1 MEGCVPNIKVWTGT
15 GSLLFEKRPDQS
27 GSKELVGGAAFLWSL
42 LLGRLAAVFFSGDGV
57 TAETVRLA
65 RNGL

>member
-1 MEGCVPNIKVWTGT
+1 MEGCVPKIKVWTGT
-15 GSLLFEKRPDQS
+15 GSLLLERRPDQS
-27 GSKELVGGAAFLWSL
+27 GSKELVGGAEFLCSL
-42 LLGRLAAVFFSGDGV
+42 LLGRLAAFFFSGVGV